1 MRDERGQI
9 DDQGDVEDQTSAV
22 PIRDPAEDKGTDYR
36 SYDVERRNCSKI
48 GAGKMER
55 LGALQGRTQR
65 THNSDFESV
74 ENPGDTQTYDDQQVK
89 PTPGQSIEAERNV
102 GPDHGRG
109 LQLRHPDH
117 FRLPGRVDSR
127 KAAGNRVTT
136 R

>member
-1 MRDERGQI
+1 
-9 DDQGDVEDQTSAV
+9 
-22 PIRDPAEDKGTDYR
+22 
-36 SYDVERRNCSKI
+36 
-48 GAGKMER
+48 MER

-117 FRLPGRVDSR
+117 FRLSGRVE

-136 R
+136 RWRSRSSKASGRWKIIADLYCFQSRSV